1 MCGCVTHV
9 TRPMKTKT
17 VLNERKLRSLEREYG
32 TKILCGNLFG
42 VVVVGTIHHQ
52 KRVEH
57 PTHQTCKHTNQS
69 TDKFSRTLELKFF
82 SHNYPRNVKNQSTK
96 FKSRHIA
103 RKPWRSTPHYQRRLQ
118 CTQLRRAAGT
128 VLLSSFLRLRLF
140 PFRVPQ
146 VIVHTE
152 NLCPL

>member
-1 MCGCVTHV
+1 MRGNSAPSKEGTAPKFSAAICSESSWLERFI
-9 TRPMKTKT
+9 TRS
-17 VLNERKLRSLEREYG
+17 VLN
-32 TKILCGNLFG
+32 TQH
-42 VVVVGTIHHQ
+42 T
-52 KRVEH
+52 
-57 PTHQTCKHTNQS
+57 KHTNQS
-69 TDKFSRTLELKFF
+69 ADKFSRTLELKFF